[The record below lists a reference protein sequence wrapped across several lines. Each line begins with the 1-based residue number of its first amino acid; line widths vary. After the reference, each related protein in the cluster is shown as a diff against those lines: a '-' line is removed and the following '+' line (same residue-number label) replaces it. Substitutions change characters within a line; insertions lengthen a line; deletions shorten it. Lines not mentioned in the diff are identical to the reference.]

1 MWFPGWCSGK
11 GSAYKRKR
19 HRLDPWVRKSPGVGT
34 GNSLQYSCLE
44 NSMDKGAWQAAV
56 QGLQK
61 VRHNRVHTHAEFRCA
76 FARAH
81 KKSHGAQKE
90 QVIIS

>member
-1 MWFPGWCSGK
+1 
-11 GSAYKRKR
+11 
-19 HRLDPWVRKSPGVGT
+19 
-34 GNSLQYSCLE
+34 
-44 NSMDKGAWQAAV
+44 MDKGAWQAAV
-56 QGLQK
+56 QGAQK